1 MTLCCI
7 NKEKIEN
14 AVIRVSD
21 EIDACRKTGKNWEK
35 CSEEQLWYELVS
47 CILGSRVR
55 YETAKECTN
64 HLKDEGLLTIPK
76 LLTSSET
83 VGVYLIEE
91 LNKPLYSPYRNGK
104 GSRYPYPKSK
114 SQYIIKTGLEIYKNG
129 FTSVKHILKT
139 SRDENMAR
147 EKLVKIC
154 TGIGPKQA
162 SLFLRNIGYS
172 ENLAILDT
180 HVIHYMD
187 LLGMRDRKT
196 RINTM
201 NEYSKHENILL
212 FYADS
217 LNKTLATMDIAIWV
231 VMRVIQKGF

>member
-21 EIDACRKTGKNWEK
+21 EIDICRKNRKNWEK
-35 CSEEQLWYELVS
+35 CSEEKLWYELVS

-55 YETAKECTN
+55 YETAKECTK
-64 HLKDEGLLTIPK
+64 HLKDGRLLTIPK
-76 LLTSSET
+76 LLASPET
-83 VGVYLIEE
+83 VGMYTIEE
-91 LNKPLYSPYRNGK
+91 LNKPIYPPYKNGK

-114 SQYIIKTGLEIYKNG
+114 SQYIIKTGIEIYENS
-129 FTSVKHILKT
+129 FTSIKDILK
-139 SRDENMAR
+139 SSKDENMAR
-147 EKLVKIC
+147 EKLVKMC

-172 ENLAILDT
+172 ENLAILDS

-187 LLGMRDRKT
+187 LFGMRDRKT

-201 NEYSKHENILL
+201 NDYTKHEDLLL

-217 LNKTLATMDIAIWV
+217 LNKTLATVDIAIWV